1 MGSDLSLPFLES
13 SAVPD
18 GPERIV
24 YVLRNNE
31 YVRQNGSGQE
41 YLPTSAVFRA
51 QAPPSLEHA
60 DVRIA
65 PGRVH
70 AKSVEAIGGERERT
84 VTIRA
89 EVDAQQPIRVRV
101 RKPIG
106 GTDGVAGAGLG
117 FGDDGVVLQS
127 GLRQVW
133 HSKAIRLNASSFA
146 TETQL
151 MILVQSVKEG
161 RPAIEECTLVKLVC
175 TGGAKPAYHA
185 EVVEQYVSLDGIE
198 YKMNELYGKT
208 KGISGTSEELGEPV
222 FANEALCVV
231 CLMMTA
237 TLQSSRAD
245 ISACAPRAQIL
256 CGCGRRRARFADTR
270 CGLCCRSTE
279 AKYRKLQV
287 VLGLRRRTRPME
299 TVQLMGAAGAAHR
312 KTQRQVESLHGRN
325 RAFRQLQASTGSPS
339 SPRRARTR
347 RRGYDCLRAGCAL
360 AARLSCIAG
369 GAVAGR
375 RGRARL
381 TLRASL
387 LTPVTAFRSA
397 KF

>member
-1 MGSDLSLPFLES
+1 MGSDLSLLFLES

-231 CLMMTA
+231 CLMEDRDTAIIPCRHLCLCSACSDIVRLRSQTCPICRHPMRSLLQIDGSKVQKAPSSTGTTSSNSSDGDGSTHGGSGRGSSKNSTTSRISARAESSVPSASGVHRFSVFTA
-237 TLQSSRAD
+237 TSQNST
-245 ISACAPRAQIL
+245 PR
-256 CGCGRRRARFADTR
+256 
-270 CGLCCRSTE
+270 
-279 AKYRKLQV
+279 V
-287 VLGLRRRTRPME
+287 
-299 TVQLMGAAGAAHR
+299 
-312 KTQRQVESLHGRN
+312 
-325 RAFRQLQASTGSPS
+325 
-339 SPRRARTR
+339 
-347 RRGYDCLRAGCAL
+347 
-360 AARLSCIAG
+360 
-369 GAVAGR
+369 
-375 RGRARL
+375 
-381 TLRASL
+381 
-387 LTPVTAFRSA
+387 
-397 KF
+397 